1 MRVAVSS
8 PPIANE
14 ADFVNRVK
22 EFEEEAWE
30 ELYEVYFPKMYRY
43 LFVHVGDWDVAE
55 DLAAEVF
62 ERACKG
68 IRHFR
73 YRGAPLSSWL
83 YKVAHHTMVDWHRK
97 RRRTLEVPTEA
108 EPAQSDL
115 SDGVVTRDELSRA
128 MNGLTPEQRQVL
140 VLRHVEGHSAASAG
154 EIMGK
159 KENAIRALDF
169 RALASLRQAMHAK
182 KDGKGT

>member
-43 LFVHVGDWDVAE
+43 LFVHVGDRDVAE

-83 YKVAHHTMVDWHRK
+83 YSVAHHTMVDWYRK

-108 EPAQSDL
+108 EPAQPDL

-182 KDGKGT
+182 KDGRGT